1 MSFKNIEK
9 TIEIYNPS
17 DQNLPN
23 PYVHKQ
29 NIWPN
34 AKTSKIRNVRATT
47 EIQII
52 FQIWPKHYV
61 QTHFGAKIDRSVTYK
76 RILANKW
83 SEKLHTKGF
92 GRTNGAKHFVQ
103 KHFGGIV
110 TANPYV
116 HKQT

>member
-34 AKTSKIRNVRATT
+34 AKTHKIRNVRATT

-61 QTHFGAKIDRSVTYK
+61 QTHFGAKLTEALR
-76 RILANKW
+76 
-83 SEKLHTKGF
+83 TKGF
-92 GRTNGAKHFVQ
+92 WRTNGAKNYIQ
-103 KHFGGIV
+103 KDLGEQMERNISYKSIL
-110 TANPYV
+110 AA
-116 HKQT
+116 